1 MDILLSGKKAKYL
14 ELYES
19 ITNLINNGELKPKQK
34 LPSKRD
40 LAISLNVSL
49 NTVINAYDLLIDEGY
64 IYSIEKKGYFV
75 SDQISINI
83 KPKAIDNKIEK
94 KESYKYD
101 FTTKNIFEFTNTN
114 YKRIIKSILNEK
126 EFINKTEFEG
136 DLGLRIAIS
145 SHLKTNRG
153 IHVSPNS
160 IFIGSGIESLR
171 SVLRIINIDNITF
184 ENPGYHKLLPIATNL
199 GLKSNFM
206 ELDSNGV
213 KIPNYKTI
221 LYTTSFS
228 QFPTGIKMS
237 ITRKKELIDFLNKT
251 GSYIIEDD
259 FDAEFRIKE
268 SPSTPIYSL
277 SNNNVIFFSSFTMTM
292 YPGLRISYFILP
304 DDLKDKY
311 VNHYKGYSSS
321 VATLEQLALKE
332 FINDG
337 YYASHINKLK
347 KRYLNIRKRIIDI
360 LEKNNIEYD
369 NKNYLSIIVNTK
381 KDSKKIKNNL
391 LKKGIN
397 ISILS
402 DYDINNKEWAAN
414 FIVLPM
420 AGDAKLNSNLF
431 FPNGNEYYISKDNDS
446 IDIPVEYGCETINLT
461 EYAKSNHVKIIKSQL
476 EVEGTIFCTTPAP
489 FCKAFPTVCIQFP
502 SFPIEENL
510 SLKNLPVS
518 DKPSPKFPTLFEIPF
533 ILSRGFSEFSN
544 CLV

>member
-1 MDILLSGKKAKYL
+1 MEIILSGKKSKYI
-14 ELYES
+14 ELYEKIS
-19 ITNLINNGELKPKQK
+19 NLINSGELKSNEK

-40 LAISLNVSL
+40 LAINLNVSL

-64 IYSIEKKGYFV
+64 IYSIEKSGYYV

-83 KPKAIDNKIEK
+83 KPKNIDNKIKK

-101 FTTKNIFEFTNTN
+101 FTTSNIFEFTNTN
-114 YKRIIKSILNEK
+114 YKRIIKAILNDK
-126 EFINKTEFEG
+126 DFINKTEFEG
-136 DLGLRIAIS
+136 DLGLRMAIS

-153 IHVSPNS
+153 INVSPNS
-160 IFIGSGIESLR
+160 IFIGYGIESLR

-184 ENPGYHKLLPIATNL
+184 ENPGYHKLLPIASNL
-199 GLKSNFM
+199 GLKANFI
-206 ELDSNGV
+206 ELDQNGV
-213 KIPNYKTI
+213 LVPKNKTI

-237 ITRKKELIDFLNKT
+237 ISRKKELIEFLNKT

-304 DDLKDKY
+304 DDLKEKY
-311 VNHYKGYSSS
+311 LNHYKGYSSS

-347 KRYLNIRKRIIDI
+347 KRYLNIRKKIIDI
-360 LEKNNIEYD
+360 LEENNIEYD

-381 KDSKKIKNNL
+381 KDTKLIKNNL
-391 LKKGIN
+391 LKKGVN
-397 ISILS
+397 IFILS
-402 DYDINNKEWAAN
+402 DYDIDKKE
-414 FIVLPM
+414 
-420 AGDAKLNSNLF
+420 
-431 FPNGNEYYISKDNDS
+431 Y
-446 IDIPVEYGCETINLT
+446 
-461 EYAKSNHVKIIKSQL
+461 HKIIIGYTSINEDLIDDGMK
-476 EVEGTIFCTTPAP
+476 
-489 FCKAFPTVCIQFP
+489 
-502 SFPIEENL
+502 
-510 SLKNLPVS
+510 
-518 DKPSPKFPTLFEIPF
+518 EI
-533 ILSRGFSEFSN
+533 IKEIK
-544 CLV
+544 